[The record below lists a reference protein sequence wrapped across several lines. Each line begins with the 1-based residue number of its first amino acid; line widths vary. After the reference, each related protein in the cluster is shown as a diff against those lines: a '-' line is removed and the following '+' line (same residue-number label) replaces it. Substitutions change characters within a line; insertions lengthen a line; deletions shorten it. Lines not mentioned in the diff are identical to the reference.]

1 MRYRNAF
8 LVLLTGLGT
17 LAAWWPLSIQPNLDL
32 PFWVLVA
39 CAAGCAGL
47 SILLAP
53 SIWPLLLL
61 VSGLG
66 TFFGFW
72 LSIII
77 WPPRL
82 PVIGG
87 GIFFIVAGNIIA
99 VMYVAFSA
107 GVIMREQSIANAIL
121 RRLIWAALFACI
133 AFGPVALALIPPLV
147 QRRIVRNEQLA
158 TRRFLS
164 LKTAV
169 ETARAE
175 PDGASKICDG
185 AALERHYA
193 GPPFSE
199 TDWRRIAGN
208 YVKQDGYFFM
218 IYCRENAGRG
228 YTVDAIPA
236 RPVGDGVRRFCTDE
250 LGKIGCR
257 MEWGGSR
264 HKCLPCP
271 Q

>member
-1 MRYRNAF
+1 MRYHNAF

-17 LAAWWPLSIQPNLDL
+17 ITAWWPLAIQPSLDL

-61 VSGLG
+61 ISGLG

-72 LSIII
+72 LSLLI
-77 WPPRL
+77 WPLRG
-82 PVIGG
+82 PVVGL
-87 GIFFIVAGNIIA
+87 GIFYIAFGSVIA
-99 VMYVAFSA
+99 VVYVAFSA
-107 GVIMREQSIANAIL
+107 GVIMRERFISNAML
-121 RRLIWAALFACI
+121 RRALWAAFFACV
-133 AFGPVALALIPPLV
+133 AFGPMALAFTPPLV

-158 TRRFLS
+158 AHRFLS

-169 ETARAE
+169 ETARAR
-175 PDGASKICDG
+175 PDGANKICDG

-208 YVKQDGYFFM
+208 YVKQDSYFFM
-218 IYCRENAGRG
+218 VHCRENAGRG
-228 YTVDAIPA
+228 YIIDAIPA
-236 RPVGDGVRRFCTDE
+236 RPVGDGTRRFCTDE
-250 LGKIGCR
+250 SGDLGCR
-257 MEWGGSR
+257 MEWVGSG
-264 HKCLPCP
+264 HKCLPC
-271 Q
+271 QQ